1 MFSLVKTT
9 LNIAGIIGV
18 PVSVVLSAQTAAK
31 DHSVKTKLSVRME
44 LHAG

>member
-9 LNIAGIIGV
+9 LNIAGITGV